1 MLCYKRLVSYCNI
14 IKLEAQNMNFLA
26 HLHLADISDTHLVA
40 NLCGDFAKG
49 KIEDHPKHLQQGI
62 WLHRQIDQVTDSH
75 EIIIDLLKQFP
86 KTSRRVA
93 PILIDLAFDHYLAFY
108 WEEYHHQELDVFCQK
123 AYQELNTTPQL
134 PATLQA
140 IAPKIIQQDW
150 LSSYQ
155 TKQGLNQA
163 IKGVSQRL
171 SKPELFD
178 HAIRDVDKLYV
189 EIEIAFR
196 TFYPQLMAYSKIYS
210 RKTPNQYLP

>member
-1 MLCYKRLVSYCNI
+1 
-14 IKLEAQNMNFLA
+14 MNFLA

-49 KIEDHPKHLQQGI
+49 KIEDHPQHLQQGI

>member
-1 MLCYKRLVSYCNI
+1 
-14 IKLEAQNMNFLA
+14 MNFLA

-40 NLCGDFAKG
+40 NLCGDFTKG

>member
-1 MLCYKRLVSYCNI
+1 
-14 IKLEAQNMNFLA
+14 MNFLA

-49 KIEDHPKHLQQGI
+49 KIEDHPQHLQQGI

-93 PILIDLAFDHYLAFY
+93 PILIDLTFDHYLAFY

-123 AYQELNTTPQL
+123 AYQELNTTAEL
-134 PATLQA
+134 PASLQA

-210 RKTPNQYLP
+210 RKTPSQYLP

>member
-1 MLCYKRLVSYCNI
+1 
-14 IKLEAQNMNFLA
+14 MNFLA

-49 KIEDHPKHLQQGI
+49 KIEDHPQHLQQGI
-62 WLHRQIDQVTDSH
+62 WLHRQIDQITDSH

-86 KTSRRVA
+86 KSSRRVA
-93 PILIDLAFDHYLAFY
+93 PVLIDLVFDHYLAFY
-108 WEEYHHQELDVFCQK
+108 WEEYHHQDLNIFCQK
-123 AYQELNTTPQL
+123 AYQELNTTEEL

-155 TKQGLNQA
+155 TRQGLEQA
-163 IKGVSQRL
+163 IQGVSRRL

-210 RKTPNQYLP
+210 RKTPSQYLPHEQG